1 MKFINTI
8 LFLFFSLVFIQCLLD
23 SRSQLQNVLQTN
35 KFEKKHRSKIVLT
48 VNRALYPNAPTA
60 IGAFFD
66 NFAPPPAVAYAANSN
81 KAPAPDAKALEIA
94 EINTGFTHYCN
105 TKKGWTDFKQL
116 SVKSLN
122 GNPSVDEYMK
132 PLLKFREIS
141 NIYVLYLAARRFLK
155 LEAQYCPKG
164 QAKTVNQL
172 YTADTISKFTKTLC
186 QFGAEVQY
194 NVHDAFKAA
203 IADFNTKNGADA
215 NNIKVFVNTQNGFC
229 VELTTDPIQRH
240 SAKIKIKI
248 CNFGSVTPYS
258 DIDQTVEV
266 MYDTPTSPTFT
277 EKEKFLYFQCGQ
289 SEVVRAFDEVFIELF
304 ENTSF
309 FIFDLNAYTSGFL
322 EAEAKTANL
331 LSTNCVARTTRT
343 NNYYCYNENTYPLNG
358 IISFL
363 HHFQSFST
371 TQNDVKQA
379 IINDLESIISFFIGK
394 AKECIAQVT
403 SIGSELLTAVK
414 NEITTVSQSVE
425 SNNLKNFLDSKS
437 PKSKAPS
444 NNVQKTY
451 FLRNLGYYD
460 YLTKVNQRLAATTAS
475 TIPALISAGYTNKDT
490 MNEVFHS
497 VFTTNEAYYT
507 AGAII
512 HVVGGQMGANAFLI
526 KPDMESSFML
536 NFAMGYEHSIEF
548 LTSYVA
554 ETNAFLKKYFLFE
567 TLSKLAKYLARTKK
581 ALNDPYSESCTSNT
595 PKKLI
600 SAFTTSNPIPAV
612 YTEIMNVLDDI
623 KKIKDNKAQDSN
635 ANAINFSNGNQVVV
649 QNDINGQIVAAETI
663 FKAFCAAGT
672 RRLNQNQYEE
682 CVLWI
687 FKEMSNFVNSKKSI
701 IF

>member
-1 MKFINTI
+1 MKFLKTI
-8 LFLFFSLVFIQCLLD
+8 LFLSFSLAFIQCLLD
-23 SRSQLQNVLQTN
+23 SRHHRKNVLQTN
-35 KFEKKHRSKIVLT
+35 KFEKNTAKIVLT

-60 IGAFFD
+60 IETFFD
-66 NFAPPPAVAYAANSN
+66 NFAPPQAVPYLANSVR
-81 KAPAPDAKALEIA
+81 APVPDAKTLENA
-94 EINTGFTHYCN
+94 EINAGFAHYCR
-105 TKKGWTDFKQL
+105 TKKGWTDFKQV
-116 SVKSLN
+116 SVKTLN

-155 LEAQYCPKG
+155 LEDQYCPKG

-172 YTADTISKFTKTLC
+172 YTADTIVKFTKTLC
-186 QFGAEVQY
+186 QHGADLQY
-194 NVHDAFKAA
+194 HVHDAFKAA

-215 NNIKVFVNTQNGFC
+215 KNIKVFVNAQNGFC

-240 SAKIKIKI
+240 GEKIKIKV

-258 DIDQTVEV
+258 DIDQTVEA
-266 MYDTPTSPTFT
+266 MYDAPTAPTFT
-277 EKEKFLYFQCGQ
+277 EKEKFVYFQCGQ
-289 SEVVRAFDEVFIELF
+289 SEVVRAFDEVFVELF

-322 EAEAKTANL
+322 EAEAKTPNL
-331 LSTNCVARTTRT
+331 LSTNCVARTTMT

-363 HHFQSFST
+363 HHFQSFTT

-379 IINDLESIISFFIGK
+379 IIRDMESIISFFIGK
-394 AKECIAQVT
+394 AKACIAPVT
-403 SIGSELLTAVK
+403 AIGSEILTTVK
-414 NEITTVSQSVE
+414 NEITTISQSVE
-425 SNNLKNFLDSKS
+425 SNNLNSFLDSKS
-437 PKSKAPS
+437 PKGKAPS
-444 NNVQKTY
+444 DNVQKTY

-460 YLTKVNQRLAATTAS
+460 YLTKVNKRLALSTATTVP
-475 TIPALISAGYTNKDT
+475 TLISEGYTNKDT

-512 HVVGGQMGANAFLI
+512 HVVGGQMGANGFLI

-548 LTSYVA
+548 LTAYVA
-554 ETNAFLKKYFLFE
+554 ETNAFVKKYFLIE

-595 PKKLI
+595 PKRLI
-600 SAFTTSNPIPAV
+600 SVFNNNNPIPAV

-623 KKIKDNKAQDSN
+623 KKVKDNKALDGN
-635 ANAINFSNGNQVVV
+635 GNAINFSDGNPVVA
-649 QNDINGQIVAAETI
+649 QGDINGQINAAETI
-663 FKAFCAAGT
+663 FRAFCAAGT
-672 RRLNQNQYEE
+672 RTLNQNQYVE

-687 FKEMSNFVNSKKSI
+687 FKEMSNFVNSKKAI